1 VSQYSTNPFSVPVS
15 DAPIAAR
22 VSFLRQVG
30 VLTLGGLLVSGITG
44 LLSTGAV
51 LLVPILQ
58 NQWVALGVM
67 LGAIFASR
75 GIGGSMVAAEE
86 RSTQIMGFLV
96 GTALQGV
103 AMGYLLLS
111 AVVLSIQL
119 YDNPMV
125 FLLQAMGLV
134 GLTVCGMVAYLL
146 TGPKNLSI
154 VGSVLT
160 TLSLPM
166 LGLMVLSFIF
176 PIGGTFGILISAGFV
191 VLSAGGL
198 LYNLNQVVHQ
208 MSTRD
213 TIPAAYHVTMGVL
226 TLFWNV
232 LVLLMRL
239 QDRR

>member
-1 VSQYSTNPFSVPVS
+1 MSQYSTNPFSVPVS

-58 NQWVALGVM
+58 NQWVALAVM

-75 GIGGSMVAAEE
+75 GIGGSLVAAEE
-86 RSTQIMGFLV
+86 RSTQIMGFLA

-166 LGLMVLSFIF
+166 LGLMILSFIF